1 MKMHTP
7 VWPRSRGKSRKEEFL
22 IYKMTMNETC
32 YSELGVV
39 PIIASEM
46 FDDLYSQVLT
56 YWSLL
61 LLEPSFQT
69 TRRKII
75 FQYQRWGWWTK
86 CRPWSNSQTE
96 VKMNLSNESLEE
108 EENNIISHHTNGPPL
123 FCSFYILDITLGPFR
138 AILSKCHNN
147 PFREILL
154 IKVILQT
161 RKQRPQIC
169 YVPLVPEQ

>member
-56 YWSLL
+56 Y
-61 LLEPSFQT
+61 
-69 TRRKII
+69 
-75 FQYQRWGWWTK
+75 
-86 CRPWSNSQTE
+86 
-96 VKMNLSNESLEE
+96 
-108 EENNIISHHTNGPPL
+108 
-123 FCSFYILDITLGPFR
+123 
-138 AILSKCHNN
+138 
-147 PFREILL
+147 
-154 IKVILQT
+154 
-161 RKQRPQIC
+161 
-169 YVPLVPEQ
+169 